1 MQIIE
6 ESEIVVANQWKIRE
20 AWLWEVANWWATQL
34 EMNHS
39 AAQVRE
45 SVAEFA
51 GRVEWQTLAKKGGY
65 NVRKMEGDV
74 EPCFG
79 R

>member
-1 MQIIE
+1 M
-6 ESEIVVANQWKIRE
+6 
-20 AWLWEVANWWATQL
+20 